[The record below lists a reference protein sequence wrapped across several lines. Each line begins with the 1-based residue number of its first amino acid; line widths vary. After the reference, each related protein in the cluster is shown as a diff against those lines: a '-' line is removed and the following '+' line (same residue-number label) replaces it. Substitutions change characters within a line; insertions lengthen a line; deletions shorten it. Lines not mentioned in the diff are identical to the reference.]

1 MATVYPIAKPPL
13 DIVPRDGVFTPQEV
27 EALVEGPFTLLPV
40 NSKLVAV
47 CHQDFAKGTLRPN
60 KPVTKLLRSSVTLT
74 GVTILASPEEVQALW
89 PA

>member
-1 MATVYPIAKPPL
+1 MATVYPLGSDPL
-13 DIVPRDGVFTPQEV
+13 EIVPRDGVFTPEEV
-27 EALVEGPFTLLPV
+27 KDIVEGPFTLVPV
-40 NSKLVAV
+40 NSKLILV
-47 CHQDFAKGTLRPN
+47 CHQDFAKGNLRRN